1 MLLKKKRKKIYL
13 TQNEI
18 QKLIDKKKDGVNI
31 ESDIEENIDGLT
43 KDETQE
49 NLKDADQAD
58 PTNA

>member
-1 MLLKKKRKKIYL
+1 MLLKKKKKIYL

-31 ESDIEENIDGLT
+31 ESDIEENIDELI

-49 NLKDADQAD
+49 NLEDADQAD
-58 PTNA
+58 PTTA